1 MSNKNV
7 IIIVRKTTDWED
19 TKVKD
24 PRQNSKK
31 RMTQILQDKEH
42 RFHKVATRL
51 QMKIGF
57 EGHDFHTVD
66 VFYHDSCCI
75 IFAITKKLTVCK
87 DKQMENL
94 QYHIV
99 EEFFLSLKKRVIHKK
114 EDFLLSELLGDIKRL
129 SIENVLEDALITNNS
144 TLKRKIAE
152 GFLDDISCYNKD
164 KYLIVHHSYMNLCK
178 YAIAICYML

>member
-57 EGHDFHTVD
+57 EAHDFHTVD

-75 IFAITKKLTVCK
+75 TFAITKKLTVCK

-99 EEFFLSLKKRVIHKK
+99 EEFVLSLKKCVIHKK

-164 KYLIVHHSYMNLCK
+164 KYLIVHRSYMNLCK